1 MKKVIYIFSF
11 LLIGSMSCTDL
22 TEDLYDKIPAD
33 LYPENDLQLATLAVP
48 GYAAFRPLVDD
59 EGWWYLAQEITSDE
73 LCAPTRDADWD
84 DGGKWRVM
92 HQHAWSNDVEGVN
105 NMWGRLYE
113 ATTTCNIKSD
123 FLKALPP
130 SDDIAKK
137 IAELDV
143 LRSMYY
149 YLLIDNFGDVPYL
162 TTTIDV
168 PEKPFRQHRG
178 AIWDSIVSTLES
190 SLPKLQNVDKKYLAT
205 RSLAFSLLAKLY
217 LNAEIYTG
225 TPQWEKAGAY
235 CDSVINTGFYSFDP
249 DPQGPF
255 VTDNETN
262 PEIIFSIPYDEN
274 EFKGFRIHMRSLHYQ
289 SNLTFDMPVGPWNG
303 FATLE
308 SHYNSY
314 ENGDIRKEKFFLAG
328 AQKDSKGAVILDAV
342 AAVPLFFSPVI
353 PALRMDAT
361 FTTAQ
366 IRMSG
371 VRPFKYVVKKGA
383 IENLSND
390 FVVFRITDIY
400 LMKAEAEIRMGRNGD
415 DWINPIRERAEV
427 SDFTNATLT
436 QLLAERGRELFMEG
450 HRRQDLIR
458 FGEFGKAWW
467 EKPVSDA
474 SRETFPIPK
483 WATDANENLLS
494 DPQ

>member
-1 MKKVIYIFSF
+1 
-11 LLIGSMSCTDL
+11 MSCTDL

-249 DPQGPF
+249 DPG
-255 VTDNETN
+255 
-262 PEIIFSIPYDEN
+262 
-274 EFKGFRIHMRSLHYQ
+274 
-289 SNLTFDMPVGPWNG
+289 TFC
-303 FATLE
+303 
-308 SHYNSY
+308 Y
-314 ENGDIRKEKFFLAG
+314 
-328 AQKDSKGAVILDAV
+328 
-342 AAVPLFFSPVI
+342 
-353 PALRMDAT
+353 
-361 FTTAQ
+361 
-366 IRMSG
+366 
-371 VRPFKYVVKKGA
+371 
-383 IENLSND
+383 
-390 FVVFRITDIY
+390 
-400 LMKAEAEIRMGRNGD
+400 
-415 DWINPIRERAEV
+415 
-427 SDFTNATLT
+427 
-436 QLLAERGRELFMEG
+436 
-450 HRRQDLIR
+450 RQ
-458 FGEFGKAWW
+458 
-467 EKPVSDA
+467 
-474 SRETFPIPK
+474 
-483 WATDANENLLS
+483 
-494 DPQ
+494 